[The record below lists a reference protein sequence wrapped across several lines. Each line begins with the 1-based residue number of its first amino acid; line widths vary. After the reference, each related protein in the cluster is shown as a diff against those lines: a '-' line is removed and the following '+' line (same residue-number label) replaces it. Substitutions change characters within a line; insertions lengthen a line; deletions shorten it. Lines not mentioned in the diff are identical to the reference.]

1 MVSISRILKAG
12 GRLLFDPKFQ
22 DTVTDTIKASKKV
35 SGYKNIHKQIGD
47 AFVKADRATV
57 NTPFWSNMKK
67 SLTSLFPDIKNSWKA
82 AKGIGGK
89 SKAVFGQFAKRMP
102 LLGVLLTVA
111 LELPNIFSAFKD
123 KGVVGGLVE
132 TGKSTIRLAGATAG
146 FAIGQA
152 LIPIPVVGGLIGAFA
167 GDWLMSK
174 IVGKSHSEKK
184 AEAEAAMQEQNQSLQ
199 LENPYLSQN
208 QSQVIPNTSVGVK
221 NSNFIQPT
229 MTPQQLMGLNQMLY
243 SSGGFGNP
251 MDQDF
256 MAMTSGINRLNYMC

>member
-1 MVSISRILKAG
+1 MVGISRILKAG

-111 LELPNIFSAFKD
+111 LELPNIVSAFKD
-123 KGVVGGLVE
+123 KGLVGGLVE
-132 TGKSTIRLAGATAG
+132 TGKSTARLAGATAG

-152 LIPIPVVGGLIGAFA
+152 LIPIPLVGGLIGGFA
-167 GDWLMSK
+167 GDWLVSK
-174 IVGKSHSEKK
+174 VVGKSHSEKK
-184 AEAEAAMQEQNQSLQ
+184 AEAEAEVQAAQESAQTT
-199 LENPYLSQN
+199 NPYA
-208 QSQVIPNTSVGVK
+208 QVGSLGTSGI
-221 NSNFIQPT
+221 NYAQPT
-229 MTPQQLMGLNQMLY
+229 MTPQQLLAMQQMLY
-243 SSGGFGNP
+243 SGGLGNP

-256 MAMTSGINRLNYMC
+256 MAMTSGMNRLNYLC